1 MIRIL
6 TFFLIISTLFSCSS
20 DSDAALI
27 ECTELSQKY
36 SREDY
41 KVIDLR
47 KPEKYRLGH
56 IPNAINIWRND
67 IVNSEKDYGGMMA
80 KRNAIESLFG
90 KLGIKNGDQI
100 IIYDDK
106 GLCDAARLWWILD
119 FYGYSKVKLLNGGF
133 TKWKKGNGL
142 ISLDTVVVEE
152 ASFTFTNSPDQKMHY
167 YADISEVKNAIS
179 DSNVVLLDTRELEEY
194 TGDFMKKGAYRSGR
208 IPSSYWCNWS
218 ETVDYKNSTQFKD
231 LEKLKMIYASKGIT
245 PDKEIIVYCQSGV
258 RSAHT
263 TFVLTQLLNYPNVK
277 NYDGSWIE
285 WSYFKE
291 LPIEKGVNT
300 TVSLSKKKF
309 EKKVSR
315 Q

>member
-6 TFFLIISTLFSCSS
+6 TFFLIISTLISCSS

-27 ECTELSQKY
+27 EYAELSQKY
-36 SREDY
+36 SRENY

-56 IPNAINIWRND
+56 IPNAINIWRTD
-67 IVNSEKDYGGMMA
+67 IVDSEKNYGGMMA
-80 KRNAIESLFG
+80 KRAIIESLFG

-119 FYGYSKVKLLNGGF
+119 YYGYSKVKLLNGGF
-133 TKWKKGNGL
+133 TKWKKENRPV
-142 ISLDTVVVEE
+142 SLDNVILEKT
-152 ASFTFTNSPDQKMHY
+152 SFTFTNSTDQKTH
-167 YADISEVKNAIS
+167 YADINEVKNAIS
-179 DSNVVLLDTRELEEY
+179 NPDVILLDTRELEEY

-208 IPSSYWCNWS
+208 IPSSSWCNWS
-218 ETVDYKNSTQFKD
+218 ETVDYKNSTQFKG
-231 LEKLKMIYASKGIT
+231 LEKLKNIYASKGIS

-291 LPIEKGVNT
+291 LSIEKG
-300 TVSLSKKKF
+300 
-309 EKKVSR
+309 
-315 Q
+315 

>member
-6 TFFLIISTLFSCSS
+6 IFFLSISILFSCSS
-20 DSDAALI
+20 DSTAALI
-27 ECTELSQKY
+27 ECTELSQKD
-36 SREDY
+36 SRENY

-47 KPEKYRLGH
+47 KSEKYKLGH
-56 IPNAINIWRND
+56 IPNAINIWRTD
-67 IVNSEKDYGGMMA
+67 IVDNVNDYGGIMA
-80 KRNAIESLFG
+80 KKAVIESLFG

-133 TKWKKGNGL
+133 TKWKKENHPV
-142 ISLDTVVVEE
+142 SLGTVVLEKT
-152 ASFTFTNSPDQKMHY
+152 SFTFTNSTDKKTH
-167 YADISEVKNAIS
+167 YADMNEVKNAIS
-179 DSNVVLLDTRELEEY
+179 DSKVVLLDTRELEEY

-208 IPSSYWCNWS
+208 IPSSSWCNWS
-218 ETVDYKNSTQFKD
+218 ETVDYKNSTQFKG
-231 LEKLKMIYASKGIT
+231 LEKLKDIYASKGIT

-263 TFVLTQLLNYPNVK
+263 TFVLTQLLGYPNVK

-300 TVSLSKKKF
+300 TFTVSK
-309 EKKVSR
+309 
-315 Q
+315 

>member
-1 MIRIL
+1 MIRVLI
-6 TFFLIISTLFSCSS
+6 FFLLISTLFSCSS
-20 DSDAALI
+20 DSATALI

-47 KPEKYRLGH
+47 KPEKYKQGH
-56 IPNAINIWRND
+56 IPNAINIWRTD

-80 KRNAIESLFG
+80 KRAVIESLLG

-133 TKWKKGNGL
+133 TKWKKENRPV
-142 ISLDTVVVEE
+142 SLETVVLEKT
-152 ASFTFTNSPDQKMHY
+152 SFTFTNSTDKKTH
-167 YADISEVKNAIS
+167 YADIDEVKSAIS

-194 TGDFMKKGAYRSGR
+194 TGSFMKKGAYRSGR
-208 IPSSYWCNWS
+208 IPSSSWCNWS
-218 ETVDYKNSTQFKD
+218 ETVDYKNSTQFKEI
-231 LEKLKMIYASKGIT
+231 EKLKNIYVSKGIT
-245 PDKEIIVYCQSGV
+245 TDKEIIVYCQSGA

-291 LPIEKGVNT
+291 FPIEKGVNT
-300 TVSLSKKKF
+300 TFTLSK
-309 EKKVSR
+309 
-315 Q
+315 

>member
-6 TFFLIISTLFSCSS
+6 TFLLIISALFSCSS
-20 DSDAALI
+20 DSATALI
-27 ECTELSQKY
+27 ECSELNQKDD
-36 SREDY
+36 RDNY

-47 KPEKYRLGH
+47 KPEKYNLGH
-56 IPNAINIWRND
+56 IPNAINIWRID
-67 IVNSEKDYGGMMA
+67 IIDSEKDYGGMMA
-80 KRNAIESLFG
+80 KKVVIESLFS

-100 IIYDDK
+100 TIYDDK

-119 FYGYSKVKLLNGGF
+119 YYGYSKVKLLNGGF
-133 TKWKKGNGL
+133 TKWKKENYPV
-142 ISLDTVVVEE
+142 SLDPVILEK
-152 ASFTFTNSPDQKMHY
+152 AIFTFDNLSVQKTH
-167 YADISEVKNAIS
+167 YADINEVKKAITNP
-179 DSNVVLLDTRELEEY
+179 DVVLLDTRELEEY

-208 IPSSYWCNWS
+208 IPSSSWCNWS

-231 LEKLKMIYASKGIT
+231 LEKLKKIYASKGIT

-291 LPIEKGVNT
+291 LPIEKGVKT
-300 TVSLSKKKF
+300 TFTLSK
-309 EKKVSR
+309 ENI
-315 Q
+315 